1 MKYVSYLLGGL
12 TAAAAATYS
21 VVYLTRWEWQRALI
35 CGVLLLV
42 VEGLLVCA
50 LLLSRIGRLER
61 RIADTG
67 ERTEEVWRRLRES
80 GPEQGARFRWLEPR
94 EPDGAHRTYVFVPVL
109 MAAGVLLSGVAW
121 VVQRISAATARPGAE
136 RRLAG
141 RLTALT
147 APHGELLGRAPELE
161 ARPAVPRPR
170 AARTLL
176 LAVVVAACG
185 LLLALLVDTLSD
197 ATQTRPGKAA
207 GSAATTLVY
216 RVEVHGSDNA
226 NARALAA
233 RELWE
238 RCRRSTAALNVRAP
252 LTRLDTDVWAG
263 VIRPALSEH
272 DVMRLSGCLADATA
286 HRTRARVLGES
297 QVEPAHREG

>member
-1 MKYVSYLLGGL
+1 MKYVGYLLGGL

-42 VEGLLVCA
+42 VEGLLGCA

-80 GPEQGARFRWLEPR
+80 GEQPGARFRWLEPH
-94 EPDGAHRTYVFVPVL
+94 EPGGAPRTYVFVPVL
-109 MAAGVLLSGVAW
+109 MAAGALLSGVAW

-147 APHGELLGRAPELE
+147 APQHELHGRVPELE
-161 ARPAVPRPR
+161 SRPAVPRR
-170 AARTLL
+170 RTGRTLL
-176 LAVVVAACG
+176 LTVVVTACG

-197 ATQTRPGKAA
+197 ATQTRPGKVA

-216 RVEVHGSDNA
+216 RVEVRGSKDVD
-226 NARALAA
+226 ARALAA

-252 LTRLDTDVWAG
+252 LTRLDTDVWVG

-272 DVMRLSGCLADATA
+272 DVMRLSGCLNDATA
-286 HRTRARVLGES
+286 HRTRARVLGEGQAS
-297 QVEPAHREG
+297 G

>member
-12 TAAAAATYS
+12 TAAAAAAYS

-42 VEGLLVCA
+42 VEVLLGCA
-50 LLLSRIGRLER
+50 VLLSRIGRLEHR
-61 RIADTG
+61 VADTG

-80 GPEQGARFRWLEPR
+80 GDEQDVRFRWLESR

-109 MAAGVLLSGVAW
+109 MVAGVLLSGVAW

-141 RLTALT
+141 RL
-147 APHGELLGRAPELE
+147 APLAAPPRELIGRAPELE
-161 ARPAVPRPR
+161 DRPAVPAPR
-170 AARTLL
+170 TARVLILT
-176 LAVVVAACG
+176 AVVAACG

-197 ATQTRPGKAA
+197 ATQTRPGKSA

-216 RVEVHGSDNA
+216 QVEVHGTDDA

-238 RCRRSTAALNVRAP
+238 RCRRATAALNVRAP

-272 DVMRLSGCLADATA
+272 DVMRLSGCLTDATA
-286 HRTRARVLGES
+286 HRARARVLGES
-297 QVEPAHREG
+297 QVQPARREG